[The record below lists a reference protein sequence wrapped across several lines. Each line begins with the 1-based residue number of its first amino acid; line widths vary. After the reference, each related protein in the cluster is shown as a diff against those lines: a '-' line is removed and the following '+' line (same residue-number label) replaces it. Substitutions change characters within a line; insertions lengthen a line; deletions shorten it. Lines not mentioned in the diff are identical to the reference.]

1 MKKELYNHGPM
12 LAGDLEVI
20 FHNVPSPEI
29 FVSKTFIPF
38 MEMNKTDLS
47 KCGFVVASHMVNH
60 KTDIKVNFFALKPD
74 FDLLRFKKR
83 LIANVSELSLYM
95 ISVNQPCS
103 GETIPEDSLR
113 VLQEISEQAVLLY
126 SSGNDLDGLVRMTLK
141 YYFDVLADNTRSM
154 DEFRVVNRYVLEDL
168 LPESLSSITAE
179 FLLLCDVCDGV
190 EKVRREYMAQ
200 FNENRACFFDEVRHL
215 LEAVRM
221 PEINATPLN
230 EDVSKK
236 ADLVRS
242 LYHAV
247 FSASM
252 MHPYYLAFIPF
263 SINEVLKYE
272 I

>member
-1 MKKELYNHGPM
+1 MGKELYNHGPVP
-12 LAGDLEVI
+12 AGNLEVI

-38 MEMNKTDLS
+38 MEMNKADLS
-47 KCGFVVASHMVNH
+47 KCRFVIASHTVNH
-60 KTDIKVNFFALKPD
+60 KTDIKVYFFGLKTD
-74 FDLLRFKKR
+74 FDLWRFKKR
-83 LIANVSELSLYM
+83 LIANVSELSLHM
-95 ISVNQPCS
+95 LSVNQPCS
-103 GETIPEDSLR
+103 GQTIPEDSLR
-113 VLQEISEQAVLLY
+113 MLQEISEQAVLLY
-126 SSGNDLDGLVRMTLK
+126 SSGNDLDQLVRTTLK
-141 YYFDVLADNTRSM
+141 CYFDVLADNTRSM

-179 FLLLCDVCDGV
+179 FLLFCDVCDGV
-190 EKVRREYMAQ
+190 EKVRREYMTQ
-200 FNENRACFFDEVRHL
+200 FNENRACFFDEVGHL
-215 LEAVRM
+215 LKAVRM
-221 PEINATPLN
+221 PDINAAPLT
-230 EDVSKK
+230 EDISQK

-242 LYHAV
+242 LYRAV